1 VRATASRAWFALW
14 AALLLAQPQAHAQVA
29 EDGDD
34 GWQGWGSSGLVL
46 GGKIGGG
53 LGKPWN
59 ELGASYVLEVELG
72 YQLPL
77 GSTLGRTLELAA
89 VGSYTAPRT
98 EGSGAEPDPR
108 LPGSEPFHYE
118 VEQQIAGI
126 GMLLRYRIPFAQ
138 DMAAL
143 VLGAGA
149 RLNLMR
155 TRVEGEIDGEPFGRN
170 EETGSAIGPLF
181 SVSGELALGPGAALL
196 ELQLSHAS
204 VDAFVLRDTNV
215 AALAL
220 LVGYRFM
227 PMPHATRPATPE
239 PQEPPARAAPEREP
253 EATPTPPAEPDAV
266 EPSAEVAPAEAAPA
280 AAEPLPSPAEAPPP
294 AAAAAPPAAE
304 SAGGM
309 IRGQIRAFDGAP
321 VAATASVYPLGT
333 KTTTDAD
340 GKFELSVP
348 PGQYTV
354 RVRAFGYRSQNR
366 RVAVSADGITVL
378 NIELRKK

>member
-1 VRATASRAWFALW
+1 MRMTAGGSWFALW
-14 AALLLAQPQAHAQVA
+14 TALLFAASHAQAQVA
-29 EDGDD
+29 EGDD
-34 GWQGWGSSGLVL
+34 DAWQGWGSSGLVL

-53 LGKPWN
+53 LGKPFN
-59 ELGASYVLEVELG
+59 ELGASYVLELELG

-77 GSTLGRTLELAA
+77 GSTLGRTFELAA

-98 EGSGAEPDPR
+98 EGNGAELDPR

-118 VEQQIAGI
+118 VDQQIAGV
-126 GMLLRYRIPFAQ
+126 GMLLRYRIPFAR

-149 RLNLMR
+149 RLHLMR
-155 TRVEGEIDGEPFGRN
+155 TRVSGDVDGESFGGN
-170 EETGSAIGPLF
+170 EETSSAIGPLF
-181 SVSGELALGPGAALL
+181 AVSGELQLGPGAALL
-196 ELQLSHAS
+196 ELQLSHAA
-204 VDAFVLRDTNV
+204 VDGYVLRDTNV

-227 PMPHATRPATPE
+227 PMPRATRPAEPE
-239 PQEPPARAAPEREP
+239 PAQPPARAAPEPEP
-253 EATPTPPAEPDAV
+253 AATPTPSPAPDAV
-266 EPSAEVAPAEAAPA
+266 QDGAQAMPATPAPA
-280 AAEPLPSPAEAPPP
+280 AAEPGPSPAEALPL
-294 AAAAAPPAAE
+294 AGAAAPPAAE
-304 SAGGM
+304 GASGT
-309 IRGQIRAFDGAP
+309 IRGQIRGFDGAP
-321 VAATASVYPLGT
+321 VPATASVYPLGT
-333 KTTTDAD
+333 KASTDAE

>member
-1 VRATASRAWFALW
+1 MRATARGTWIALW
-14 AALLLAQPQAHAQVA
+14 AALLFAQPHAHAQVA
-29 EDGDD
+29 QGGDD

-46 GGKIGGG
+46 GGKVGGG

-77 GSTLGRTLELAA
+77 GSTLGRTFELAA
-89 VGSYTAPRT
+89 IGSYTAPRT
-98 EGSGAEPDPR
+98 EGSGAMLDPR

-126 GMLLRYRIPFAQ
+126 GMLLRHRIPFAR

-149 RLNLMR
+149 RLDLMR
-155 TRVEGEIDGEPFGRN
+155 THVSGEVDGEPFGRN

-181 SVSGELALGPGAALL
+181 SVSGELALGPGAALV
-196 ELQLSHAS
+196 ELQLSHAA

-227 PMPHATRPATPE
+227 PMPQATRPATP
-239 PQEPPARAAPEREP
+239 QLMEPPAREAAEP
-253 EATPTPPAEPDAV
+253 EATPTPSVEPDA
-266 EPSAEVAPAEAAPA
+266 AAQNAGVAPAPVAP
-280 AAEPLPSPAEAPPP
+280 PDPGPSPAEAMPL
-294 AAAAAPPAAE
+294 AAAVPAPAAE
-304 SAGGM
+304 SAGM
-309 IRGQIRAFDGAP
+309 IRGQVRAFDGTP

-333 KTTTDAD
+333 KTSTDAD

-366 RVAVSADGITVL
+366 RVAVGADGITVL